1 MYFKLKLKKVTRWF
15 PGCVHTRWIDLQRAD
30 PRVGVGRSQSTSK
43 DMIYRGRTHML
54 HGGATFVTF
63 SIKAL
68 IELILNIILWGGLS
82 LPPTGRV

>member
-1 MYFKLKLKKVTRWF
+1 
-15 PGCVHTRWIDLQRAD
+15 
-30 PRVGVGRSQSTSK
+30 
-43 DMIYRGRTHML
+43 ML